1 MSFPYESISSR
12 IYWALTLL
20 TAMTLPV
27 HQRVNAA
34 VLFLLLL
41 FWIGE
46 RLVSLRRGAFAFPPI
61 GKNKVFLFGM
71 LYLLYLIGMIYSSNA
86 GYGWMDLE
94 TKAGILLFPVFFA
107 TTGTAIMT
115 GKYVRT
121 LLYSFVISVAAVS
134 LFLLARAAILYT
146 GVNDPSLFYY
156 SSLSYH
162 KHPSYFSMY
171 LVFSITFLLY
181 MLERPGRVMLPVGLY
196 LHYIILLLMS
206 VMVFLLSS
214 KAGIFSLCL
223 VFVLFAAW
231 QCSHGRFVRSAVYL
245 AGISGLLV
253 ISFTLLPAGQNRFRQ
268 AQEVVSRS
276 EDIAAGTSESTGE
289 RILIWR
295 ASLEIIREHWPA
307 GTGTGDVKDVLTE
320 KYREKAIVHAFDRK
334 LNAHNQFLQTFIAIG
349 LPGVVTLLL
358 SFILPG
364 YMILKR
370 RQFLYAAFLS
380 VVFLNLLVESM
391 LERHDG
397 TVFYSMFNALLFV
410 ACLGKGR
417 DGLLEP

>member
-1 MSFPYESISSR
+1 MSLPDESISAR
-12 IYWALTLL
+12 IYRALTIL
-20 TAMTLPV
+20 AAVTLPV
-27 HQRVNAA
+27 HQRINAA
-34 VLFLLLL
+34 VLLFLLL

-46 RLVSLRRGAFAFPPI
+46 RLVSLGRRPFTFPSI
-61 GKNKVFLFGM
+61 GKNKVLLFGI
-71 LYLLYLIGMIYSSNA
+71 LYVLYLIGMIYSSNP

-107 TTGTAIMT
+107 TAGAAIT
-115 GKYVRT
+115 DGKSVRT
-121 LLYSFVISVAAVS
+121 LLYSFVMSVAAVS
-134 LFLLARAAILYT
+134 LFLLARAAILYA
-146 GVNDPSLFYY
+146 GVNNPSVFYY

-171 LVFSITFLLY
+171 LVFSISFLLY
-181 MLERPGRVMLPVGLY
+181 MLEKPGRILSPVGPY
-196 LHYIILLLMS
+196 LHYGALLLMS

-223 VFVLFAAW
+223 VFILYAIW
-231 QCSHGRFVRSAVYL
+231 QCSRGRFIRGAVFL

-253 ISFTLLPAGQNRFRQ
+253 MLFTLLPGGQNRFRQ

-276 EDIAAGTSESTGE
+276 EDIAASTSESTGE

-320 KYREKAIVHAFDRK
+320 KYKEKGIVHAFDRK
-334 LNAHNQFLQTFIAIG
+334 LNAHNQFLQTFIALG

-358 SFILPG
+358 SFVLPG
-364 YMILKR
+364 YMALKR
-370 RQFLYAAFLS
+370 RKFLYVAFLS
-380 VVFLNLLVESM
+380 VVLINLLVESM

-397 TVFYSMFNALLFV
+397 TVFYSLFNTLLFV
-410 ACLGKGR
+410 TCLGKGR
-417 DGLLEP
+417 GELFGD